1 MTEED
6 TDLSEDSTKSK
17 NNGELYRL
25 IYYDRQSSRQI
36 ISEKLG
42 LSLPTVTNSLNQL
55 KMEGLIYN
63 AGSFEST
70 GGRKANLFR
79 CTPHARYSLGIN
91 ITRKHLSIVVIDLD
105 INIIASKRMRLPF
118 CDTEDYY
125 EFMCSE
131 IEQLLDGHRIPRSK
145 LLGAGISM
153 PVIINADQKTI
164 SYATVIQ
171 VSHGIY
177 ERIGRPLSYP
187 FLLFNDAN
195 SAGLAE
201 SWFNGSGQTMVYLSL
216 CSSVGGATMDGMNVS
231 KGSNNRSSEF
241 GHMCIVP
248 HGKRCYCGQYGC
260 LDAYCSE
267 KVLSDFT
274 NGDLK
279 QFFEKL
285 KENENC
291 GYKRVFD
298 EYLDH
303 LAVAVN
309 NLRMCYD
316 CDIVLGGNV
325 GSYMTDYI
333 GQIRKKALSLNPF
346 EQNGDFIRV
355 CHYRTEASA
364 VGAAIYHIDC
374 FVKSM

>member
-1 MTEED
+1 MSED
-6 TDLSEDSTKSK
+6 TAKSK
-17 NNGELYRL
+17 NTGDIYRL
-25 IYYDRQSSRQI
+25 IYYDRQSSRQM

-42 LSLPTVTNSLNQL
+42 LSLPTVTNNLNQL
-55 KMEGLIYN
+55 KADGLIYN
-63 AGSFEST
+63 AGAFEST
-70 GGRKANLFR
+70 GGRKAHLFR
-79 CTPHARYSLGIN
+79 CVPHACYSLGIN
-91 ITRKHLSIVVIDLD
+91 ITRNHLSVVVIDLD
-105 INIIASKRMRLPF
+105 INIIAGKRIRRPF
-118 CDTEDYY
+118 CDSDEYY
-125 EFMCSE
+125 QLMHAE
-131 IEQLLDGHRIPRSK
+131 IEQLLDTHQIPRSR
-145 LLGAGISM
+145 LRGAGISM

-177 ERIGRPLSYP
+177 ERIGRHLPYP

-201 SWFNGSGQTMVYLSL
+201 SWFSGSGQAMVYLSL
-216 CSSVGGATMDGMNVS
+216 CSSVGGATMDGMNVA

-279 QFFEKL
+279 LFFEKL
-285 KENENC
+285 KEKDNR
-291 GYKRVFD
+291 GYQNIFE
-298 EYLDH
+298 EYTDH

-325 GSYMTDYI
+325 GSYMSDYI
-333 GQIRKKALSLNPF
+333 DLIRRKALDLNPF

-364 VGAAIYHIDC
+364 VGAAIYHIDR
-374 FVKSM
+374 FVKSR

>member
-1 MTEED
+1 M
-6 TDLSEDSTKSK
+6 SEDSIKSK
-17 NNGELYRL
+17 NAGDIYRL

-42 LSLPTVTNSLNQL
+42 LSLPTVTNNLNQL
-55 KMEGLIYN
+55 KADGLIYN
-63 AGSFEST
+63 AGAFKST
-70 GGRKANLFR
+70 GGRKAYLFR
-79 CTPHARYSLGIN
+79 CVAQARYSLGIN
-91 ITRKHLSIVVIDLD
+91 ITKNHLSIVVIDLD
-105 INIIASKRMRLPF
+105 INIIAGKRMRCPF
-118 CDTEDYY
+118 CDTNEYY
-125 EFMCSE
+125 QFMCSE
-131 IEQLLDGHRIPRSK
+131 IEKLLEDSRIPRDR

-177 ERIGRPLSYP
+177 RRISRYLPYP

-201 SWFNGSGQTMVYLSL
+201 SWFCGSGQTMVYLSL
-216 CSSVGGATMDGMNVS
+216 CSSVGGATMNGM
-231 KGSNNRSSEF
+231 KIARGSNNRSSEF
-241 GHMCIVP
+241 GHMCVVP
-248 HGKRCYCGQYGC
+248 HGKKCYCGQYGC

-285 KENENC
+285 KENDNR
-291 GYKRVFD
+291 GYRNIFE

-325 GSYMTDYI
+325 GSYMSDYI
-333 GQIRKKALSLNPF
+333 ELIRQKALSLNPF
-346 EQNGDFIRV
+346 EQSGDFIRV

-374 FVKSM
+374 FVKNM